1 MSDRDETRREWR
13 ISTTPRGGFVSW
25 RPGLALPLH
34 WQTRLEAEHLPY
46 TVELD
51 FEADKH
57 GPACRSIRL
66 IARDGAPPI
75 GARTVRGVPVQ
86 ECINTAIGAAAVRE
100 EHRPGVKVITFGGG
114 SRDVTEQH
122 TLAAQMAP
130 RMTDEHLREVAD
142 IYSRALEKPTRAV
155 HDHFAPVSYSTA
167 ARWVSHARQ
176 RGFLPPTGRGSAA
189 RKKD

>member
-1 MSDRDETRREWR
+1 MADQHDAARRLR
-13 ISTTPRGGFVSW
+13 FLAARASAPASLANPPRG
-25 RPGLALPLH
+25 RALAIH
-34 WQTRLEAEHLPY
+34 RR
-46 TVELD
+46 VLD

-122 TLAAQMAP
+122 TLAAQVAP